1 MAVDRE
7 QRLWDWERTAQPYL
21 LVASL
26 LFLTSYAVR
35 VLVPGLSPGWE
46 TWWELVTV
54 VSWGIFVAEYLARL
68 AFSSDRRHFLHT
80 RWLDLIVTVLPLLRP
95 LRIIDMH
102 ERMRRRRN
110 HPQLVLEARVMVYT
124 GVTSL
129 LLGFAA
135 SLAVYHDE
143 RTAPG
148 ANIHSFGDSVW
159 WACSTLTTTGY
170 GDATPVTSRGRVVA
184 VALMFV
190 GVALVGAVV
199 GSFSSWLLRRF
210 RQDGET

>member
-46 TWWELVTV
+46 TWWELVTI

-68 AFSSDRRHFLHT
+68 AFSNDRRRFLRT

>member
-1 MAVDRE
+1 MDRE
-7 QRLWDWERTAQPYL
+7 QRRRRWERVSEPYL
-21 LVASL
+21 FAGSA

-46 TWWELVTV
+46 TFWTLVTV
-54 VSWGIFVAEYLARL
+54 VTWGLFIADYLARL
-68 AFSSDRRHFLHT
+68 LLSDDRRQFVRT
-80 RWLDLIVTVLPLLRP
+80 RWLDLIVTALPLLRP
-95 LRIIDMH
+95 LRVVEMH
-102 ERMRRRRN
+102 DRMQRRRD
-110 HPQLVLEARVMVYT
+110 HPRLALEARVMAYA
-124 GVTSL
+124 GLTSL

-143 RTAPG
+143 RHAPG
-148 ANIHSFGDSVW
+148 ATVRTFGDAVW

-170 GDATPVTSRGRVVA
+170 GDVTPVTARGRVTGTV
-184 VALMFV
+184 LMFV

-210 RQDGET
+210 RREGET

>member
-1 MAVDRE
+1 MDRE
-7 QRLWDWERTAQPYL
+7 QRLWDWERSAQPYL
-21 LVASL
+21 LAASL

-35 VLVPGLSPGWE
+35 VLVPGLSPGWQ

-54 VSWGIFVAEYLARL
+54 VSWSFFVVEYLARL
-68 AFSSDRRHFLHT
+68 AFSNDRRHFLRT

-102 ERMRRRRN
+102 ERMQRRRD
-110 HPQLVLEARVMVYT
+110 HPRLVLEARVMAYT
-124 GVTSL
+124 GLTSL

-143 RTAPG
+143 RSAPG
-148 ANIHSFGDSVW
+148 ANIHTFGDAVW

-210 RQDGET
+210 RQEGET